1 MKRLI
6 LFTLIFALAFCGC
19 KNKKSDEQITENES
33 AASEQSN
40 VSNGKINREAFEDL
54 SLSADD
60 IISLYGEPEETEWA
74 EGPIYKFSNSGKW
87 YSFSQYE
94 FDGDVYF
101 PKGECT
107 EIIMPLYEIIK
118 SENGEYDLDTVK
130 EATGDKLVLSYNEI
144 DNLPNYETVFEDYK
158 LVIYAE
164 ENGNINENSNVNVSL
179 KTNY

>member
-6 LFTLIFALAFCGC
+6 LFTLIFALTFCGC
-19 KNKKSDEQITENES
+19 ENKKSDERITGNKS
-33 AASEQSN
+33 TVNEQSN
-40 VSNGKINREAFEDL
+40 VSNGKINCEAFEDL
-54 SLSADD
+54 SLSAEKCV
-60 IISLYGEPEETEWA
+60 SLYGEPEETEWA
-74 EGPIYKFSNSGKW
+74 EGPIYKFANSGKW

-94 FDGDVYF
+94 FDGNVYF

-130 EATGDKLVLSYNEI
+130 EATGNKLVLSYNEI
-144 DNLPNYETVFEDYK
+144 DNLPNYETVFKKFK

-164 ENGNINENSNVNVSL
+164 ENGNINENSNVNVAL
-179 KTNY
+179 KEE